1 MVVVELHIKCL
12 IIFGQSPTR
21 PQLNMC
27 GPLPIGIRKQRSGF
41 ACNAVYDR

>member
-12 IIFGQSPTR
+12 TIFGLPPTR
-21 PQLNMC
+21 LQLNTC